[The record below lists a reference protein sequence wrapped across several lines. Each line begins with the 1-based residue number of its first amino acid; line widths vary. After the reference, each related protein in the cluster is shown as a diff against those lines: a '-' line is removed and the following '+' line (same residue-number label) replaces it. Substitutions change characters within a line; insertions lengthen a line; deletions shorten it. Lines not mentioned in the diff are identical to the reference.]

1 MTSVTILGNG
11 SMGQAIAAIAAKSAT
26 TVQVLG
32 SADADVAVTGDIVVL
47 AVPHPA
53 VAGILAARGGQLE
66 GKVVVDISN
75 PVNFETFDSLVVA
88 ADSSKAAEIAAALPG
103 ASVVKA
109 FNTNFAATLATG
121 VVGSNPT
128 TVLVAGDDA
137 SARTAVI
144 DLVTAAGLGAIDAGA
159 LSRAREL
166 EAIGFLQITLAA
178 AEKIGWTSGFAVVA

>member
-26 TVQVLG
+26 TVQMLG

-53 VAGILAARGGQLE
+53 VAGILAARGAQLE
-66 GKVVVDISN
+66 GKVVVDITN

-137 SARTAVI
+137 AAKAAVI
-144 DLVTAAGLGAIDAGA
+144 ELVTGAGLSSIDAGA

-166 EAIGFLQITLAA
+166 ESIGFLQITLAA
-178 AEKIGWTSGFAVVA
+178 AEKIGWTAGFAVVA

>member
-26 TVQVLG
+26 TVQMLG

-53 VAGILAARGGQLE
+53 VAGILAARGAQLE
-66 GKVVVDISN
+66 GKVVVDITN

-137 SARTAVI
+137 AAKAAVI
-144 DLVTAAGLGAIDAGA
+144 ELVTGAGLSAIDAGA

-166 EAIGFLQITLAA
+166 ESIGFLQITLAA
-178 AEKIGWTSGFAVVA
+178 AEKIGWTAGFAVVA

>member
-32 SADADVAVTGDIVVL
+32 SADVDVAVTGDIVVF

-53 VAGILAARGGQLE
+53 VAGILAARGAQLE
-66 GKVVVDISN
+66 GKVVVDITN

-137 SARTAVI
+137 AAKAAVI
-144 DLVTAAGLGAIDAGA
+144 DLVTAAGLSAIDAGA
-159 LSRAREL
+159 LARAREL